1 MSLHGSSSH
10 QPHRWPCVKLAPM
23 SSKSLT
29 PSWAETFESLQSA
42 LTVEELWTV
51 LIQWHGIRA
60 SSVWEEPYL
69 LFMRFHRHD
78 STNADMTAAL
88 LCTDHRWRNAAH
100 HLIARLSD
108 SGVLD
113 GEQRDG
119 LGDWFSGEAF
129 EISLENSDSRRS
141 DRASVVSRPIWPP
154 LRRWAAK
161 HQVERQPGHWRD
173 VVEASAALPARD
185 AAATVVGVLDAA
197 HHVAPEQHAALAE
210 IGLNHGS
217 GTVRLATLPIFA
229 ATSGTDDA
237 VAVARR
243 DPSAKV
249 RAWQPNLS
257 ATEPSPTGRHPSSDT
272 AENSTNTGSG
282 QPSLFDT

>member
-1 MSLHGSSSH
+1 MSLS
-10 QPHRWPCVKLAPM
+10 
-23 SSKSLT
+23 

-42 LTVEELWTV
+42 STVEELWAV

-60 SSVWEEPYL
+60 SSVWEEPYM

-100 HLIARLSD
+100 HLITRLSD

-113 GEQRDG
+113 GEQRDE
-119 LGDWFSGEAF
+119 LADWFSGEAF
-129 EISLENSDSRRS
+129 EISLENSDDQRR
-141 DRASVVSRPIWPP
+141 DPASVVSRPIWPP

-161 HQVERQPGHWRD
+161 HLVERQPEHWFD
-173 VVEASAALPARD
+173 VVEESAALPARD
-185 AAATVVGVLDAA
+185 AAATVIGVLDAA

-210 IGLNHGS
+210 IGLDHGS

-229 ATSGTDDA
+229 ATSGTDA
-237 VAVARR
+237 AIAVARR

-249 RAWQPNLS
+249 RAWQPKLS
-257 ATEPSPTGRHPSSDT
+257 GTEPSSPGRHPSADT
-272 AENSTNTGSG
+272 AESSTNTGSG
-282 QPSLFDT
+282 HPSLFDT